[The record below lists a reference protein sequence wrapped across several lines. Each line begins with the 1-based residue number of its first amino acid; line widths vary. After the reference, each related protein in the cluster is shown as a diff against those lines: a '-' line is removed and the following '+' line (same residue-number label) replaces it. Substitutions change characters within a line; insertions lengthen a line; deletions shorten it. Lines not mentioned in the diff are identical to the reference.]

1 MGGRW
6 IKQEKIAVG
15 HAFMKNIVDCFFNTA
30 RKRSRFA
37 IRSKFLFLL
46 LMGLPLLS
54 SCYSST
60 AIKGIPVKEV
70 LRAAR
75 GEDMDMVP
83 AEKRRAD
90 NSLLSGV
97 TANEVFIE
105 TDGIAEYRLGPL
117 DVIEIQSHVGDK
129 TTTTAATINSR
140 GKISY
145 SFMDDLEVAGLT
157 TTEMDKMLTEKLSG
171 YVRNPRIDILVKE
184 FNSKNAMIVGELS
197 NLRASAFGKAAS
209 GRINLQGKTT
219 LMDLV
224 ALSGGYTINADIKNV
239 KLNRAGKTYL
249 INLYDIIEKGDE
261 SQNVIITMGDVINVP
276 ELPAYGERVYVMG
289 EVNKPGIYSLKDARD
304 LLAAIA
310 LADSLTSLA
319 KEKNTLIVRGYETGK
334 EPLVMMADLNAI
346 LRKADM
352 AQNIKLKDGDLVYV
366 PRMLIGDINDW
377 VKNTTPLLNFL
388 FYPSDFETRY
398 FKNRHLYFDN

>member
-1 MGGRW
+1 M
-6 IKQEKIAVG
+6 I
-15 HAFMKNIVDCFFNTA
+15 KNIFQTQ
-30 RKRSRFA
+30 SRLA
-37 IRSKFLFLL
+37 QWGKALL
-46 LMGLPLLS
+46 LLCLGLPFLTA
-54 SCYSST
+54 CYSST
-60 AIKGIPVKEV
+60 AVKGIPVKDV
-70 LRAAR
+70 LEAAK
-75 GEDMDMVP
+75 GEDIDRVP
-83 AEKRRAD
+83 VEQRRAD
-90 NSLLSGV
+90 NALLSGV

-129 TTTTAATINSR
+129 TTTTVVAINSR

-145 SFMDDLEVAGLT
+145 SFMDDLDVAGLT

-197 NLRASAFGKAAS
+197 NLRASAFGKTAS

-261 SQNVIITMGDVINVP
+261 NQNVIINAGDVVNVP
-276 ELPAYGERVYVMG
+276 ELSVYGERVYVMG

-319 KEKNTLIVRGYETGK
+319 KEQNTLIVRGYEVGK
-334 EPLVMMADLNAI
+334 EPLVMMADVNAI

-352 AQNIKLKDGDLVYV
+352 AQNIKLKDGDLVYI
-366 PRMLIGDINDW
+366 PRMWIGDINDW
-377 VKNTTPLLNFL
+377 IKNMTPLLNFL
-388 FYPSDFETRY
+388 LYPADFETRY
-398 FKNRHLYFDN
+398 FKNRKLYFDN